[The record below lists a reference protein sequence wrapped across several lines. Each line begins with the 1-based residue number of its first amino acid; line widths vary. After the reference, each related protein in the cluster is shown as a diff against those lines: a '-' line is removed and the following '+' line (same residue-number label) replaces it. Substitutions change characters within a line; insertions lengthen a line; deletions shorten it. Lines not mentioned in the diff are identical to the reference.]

1 MTEIPVRVVTAANP
15 SPLTGPGTNSF
26 LIGRGSVAV
35 VDPGPDLPGHVE
47 ALLAAAGGGR
57 ITHIMVTHPHL
68 DHSGAVPR
76 LAAATGAPVMA
87 FGPPDTGRSPM
98 MDRLAASGQL
108 ASTEGI
114 DHGFRPDVS
123 LSDGAV
129 VESDEWRI
137 EALHTPGHMG
147 CHLSFALG
155 DRILCGD
162 VVMDWTTTL
171 ISPPDGDVA
180 DYLRALDRLSARGAR
195 TLRPAHGGQVRD
207 PAARLADLAAHRRAR
222 TAQILAA
229 LDRGPG
235 RAADLAARIYDI
247 APALLPAATRNVLA
261 HLVALADLGAVSADP
276 QIAADAVWRRA

>member
-47 ALLAAAGGGR
+47 AILAAAGTGR
-57 ITHIMVTHPHL
+57 ITHILVTHPHL

-76 LAAATGAPVMA
+76 LAAATGAPVLA
-87 FGPPDTGRSPM
+87 FGPPDAGRSPM

-180 DYLRALDRLSARGAR
+180 DYLRALDRLWARGAR
-195 TLRPAHGGQVRD
+195 TLLPAHGGAVRD

-276 QIAADAVWRRA
+276 QIAAHAVWRRA

>member
-47 ALLAAAGGGR
+47 AILAAAGGGR
-57 ITHIMVTHPHL
+57 ITHILVTHPHL

-76 LAAATGAPVMA
+76 LAAATGAPVLA
-87 FGPPDTGRSPM
+87 FGAPDAGRSPM
-98 MDRLAASGQL
+98 MNRLAASGQL

-129 VESDEWRI
+129 VETDEWRI

-195 TLRPAHGGQVRD
+195 TLLPAHGGAVRD

-235 RAADLAARIYDI
+235 RAADLAARVYDI

-276 QIAADAVWRRA
+276 HIAADAVWHKA